1 MLREPFTAA
10 LESLPEQFH
19 TEREELLALLRRDG
33 ILHRSPTQ
41 PVLSRDGTSA
51 RWMLDSLSVTLSPRG
66 AELAGRCVLELLKK
80 FDGRQIATYGLTAV
94 PILQSCVL
102 QSGGRYR
109 GLLVRKERKKHGS
122 LKLIEGVIDPAEP
135 VVLIDDSVSSGMSMT
150 EACGHLEAAGLRV
163 EGGVALVRFGWYGGY
178 AIMQERGYHV
188 EAVYDIWEDFIYRME
203 DEQKPLRNPSKWFPA
218 FEHSDRHAPES
229 LHPAQLARLVIEE
242 YLANGKLLRAPAR
255 LDQTYDSAGGAWVS
269 IRSREDIHLRHARDG
284 FWHFPGES
292 RWETPEDLVMA
303 SLRTA
308 VQLPAG
314 EAGLKAL
321 AESGIAVTFFPAL
334 ERCDVGGLDN
344 DRYGIVVRSLERP
357 ATMGGALPRMP
368 GISNEWEQFQHAR
381 KKNGGLVSFE
391 PYEIL
396 RHEVVKVVEPETSW
410 QPTGTPLAAQP
421 PWHKDVRVCGP
432 VVERAR
438 DLVVATLAKR
448 EATTKP
454 LADGHISAALD
465 SVYLTVYVAGRL
477 RGCMGTVV
485 RDLDADLSKLAR
497 AALADDRFGGVDR
510 DAASAAGA
518 VEPDNIAVS
527 VSFLFAPLVL
537 GFFTPE
543 EVVARVRHGE
553 QTLMAY
559 RGERIGLLLP
569 FVASTQNLD
578 RVGFARA
585 VLEKAG
591 IEGPPYNWCRFDC
604 STWLAS
610 DEGKHLLVGCFPAAD
625 VGNGSATVEGSNN
638 SPASAGGADDFAAA
652 ESLSRLAALHSD
664 YLLRQ
669 RREGGSLYLHYEP
682 FQNRL
687 YEGIETP
694 RLAHAAWVLARAGK
708 ILGRGELSA
717 FADEIID
724 RLVGFLVEGE
734 EGCWI
739 ETGDDDAP
747 SVSEVS
753 FLMLAL
759 TELRADDARRTFVPR
774 LAAGLWSSIDRHG
787 RISTHRT
794 PSDSPEAYQDYSP
807 GQVLLALGAVA
818 VTGDSERDDDALRRA
833 FRYYRH
839 RFRYRRHFGQ
849 VSWMM
854 QAFAR
859 WRQVTADT
867 DFSDFVFEVGD
878 WLLGYQQEKT
888 GGFIND
894 HQPDAPGYTTALY
907 LEGIGAALNLA
918 ASLGDSARA
927 GKYGA
932 AASRGFRFL
941 DRLII
946 QQRDAPVLPNP
957 NFAEGGLRQS
967 IHRSEVRVDFVQH
980 SLSAALELLSETD
993 SSLSRAGE
1001 SDNEKHSNAA
1011 SPIKSIG
1018 AQDTG

>member
-1 MLREPFTAA
+1 MLREPFSAT

-66 AELAGRCVLELLKK
+66 AELAGRCLLELLKK

-135 VVLIDDSVSSGMSMT
+135 IVLIDDSVSSGMSMT
-150 EACGHLEAAGLRV
+150 EACEHLEAAGLRV

-188 EAVYDIWEDFIYRME
+188 EAVYDIWEDFIYQME

-218 FEHSDRHAPES
+218 FEHGDRRAPES

-242 YLANGKLLRAPAR
+242 YLTSGKLLRPPTR

-410 QPTGTPLAAQP
+410 QPTGTPLAAQT
-421 PWHKDVRVCGP
+421 PWHKDARVCGP
-432 VVERAR
+432 VAERAR
-438 DLVVATLAKR
+438 DLVVATLAGR

-454 LADGHISAALD
+454 LAGGHVSAALD
-465 SVYLTVYVAGRL
+465 SVYLTVYVGGRL

-485 RDLDADLSKLAR
+485 RDLDSDLSKLAR
-497 AALADDRFGGVDR
+497 AALADDRFVGGDG
-510 DAASAAGA
+510 AAGEAVA
-518 VEPDNIAVS
+518 VEPSDIAVS

-559 RGERIGLLLP
+559 SGERVGLLLP
-569 FVASTQNLD
+569 FVASMQNLD
-578 RVGFARA
+578 RVAFARA

-610 DEGKHLLVGCFPAAD
+610 DESTRPLVGCFPAAAAGD
-625 VGNGSATVEGSNN
+625 PYSTVEGSNN
-638 SPASAGGADDFAAA
+638 SSASVGGTDDSAPAGGAADFASA
-652 ESLSRLAALHSD
+652 ESLSRLAALHAD
-664 YLLRQ
+664 YLLCQ
-669 RREGGSLYLHYEP
+669 RRDGGGSLYLHYEP

-708 ILGRGELSA
+708 ILGRVELSA
-717 FADEIID
+717 FAGEIID
-724 RLVGFLVEGE
+724 RLVGLLDEGG

-739 ETGDDDAP
+739 ESGDDTAAP

-753 FLMLAL
+753 FLLLAL
-759 TELRADDARRTFVPR
+759 TELPADDARRSFIPR
-774 LAAGLWSSIDRHG
+774 LAAGLWSTIDLHG
-787 RISTHRT
+787 RISTHRA

-807 GQVLLALGAVA
+807 GQVLLALGAA
-818 VTGDSERDDDALRRA
+818 AGDAARDDDALRRA

-839 RFRYRRHFGQ
+839 RFRYHRHFGQ

-859 WRQVTADT
+859 WRQVTADS
-867 DFSDFVFEVGD
+867 DFSDFVFEIGD

-907 LEGIGAALNLA
+907 LEGTGAALNLA

-927 GKYGA
+927 DKYGA
-932 AASRGFRFL
+932 AASSGFRFL

-946 QQRDAPVLPNP
+946 QQRDAHVLPNP
-957 NFAEGGLRQS
+957 KFAAGGLRQS

-980 SLSAALELLSETD
+980 SLSAALELLS
-993 SSLSRAGE
+993 RP
-1001 SDNEKHSNAA
+1001 AA
-1011 SPIKSIG
+1011 
-1018 AQDTG
+1018 

>member
-1 MLREPFTAA
+1 MLREPFTATLA
-10 LESLPEQFH
+10 SLPEQFH

-94 PILQSCVL
+94 PILQSCLL

-135 VVLIDDSVSSGMSMT
+135 IVLIDDSVSSGTSMT
-150 EACGHLEAAGLRV
+150 EACERLEEAGLRV

-188 EAVYDIWEDFIYRME
+188 EAVYDIWEDFIYQME

-218 FEHSDRHAPES
+218 FERSERRAPEG

-242 YLANGKLLRAPAR
+242 YLTNGKLLRAPER
-255 LDQTYDSAGGAWVS
+255 LDQTYDSGGGAWVS
-269 IRSREDIHLRHARDG
+269 IRSRADIHLRHARDG

-292 RWETPEDLVMA
+292 RWATPEDLVMA

-308 VQLPAG
+308 IQLPAG

-334 ERCDVGGLDN
+334 ERCDVGELDN

-381 KKNGGLVSFE
+381 RKNGGLVSFE

-410 QPTGTPLAAQP
+410 QPTGTPLGEQQ
-421 PWHKDVRVCGP
+421 PWHKDKNVCGP

-438 DLVVATLAKR
+438 DLVISTLTGR

-454 LADGHISAALD
+454 LANDCVPAALD
-465 SVYLTVYVAGRL
+465 SVYLTVYVGGRL
-477 RGCMGTVV
+477 RGCMGSVV
-485 RDLDADLSKLAR
+485 RELDSDLSKLAR
-497 AALADDRFGGVDR
+497 AALADNRFGGVE
-510 DAASAAGA
+510 AGEAKA
-518 VEPDNIAVS
+518 VEPETIAVS

-537 GFFTPE
+537 GYFTPE

-559 RGERIGLLLP
+559 SGGRVGLLLP
-569 FVASTQNLD
+569 FVASMQNLD

-591 IEGPPYNWCRFDC
+591 IKEPPYNWCRFDC

-610 DEGKHLLVGCFPAAD
+610 DKGTRLLVGSFPAAD
-625 VGNGSATVEGSNN
+625 ASNRPFNVEGANDSSSSVGGNGSSL
-638 SPASAGGADDFAAA
+638 SD
-652 ESLSRLAALHSD
+652 SLSRLAALHSD

-669 RREGGSLYLHYEP
+669 RRAGGSLYLFYEP

-687 YEGIETP
+687 YAGIEP
-694 RLAHAAWVLARAGK
+694 ARLAHAAWVLARAGNA
-708 ILGRGELSA
+708 LGRGELSE
-717 FADEIID
+717 FGGEIID
-724 RLVGFLVEGE
+724 GLVGSLVESG

-739 ETGDDDAP
+739 EAGDGDTPA
-747 SVSEVS
+747 VGEVS
-753 FLMLAL
+753 FLLLAL
-759 TELRADDARRTFVPR
+759 TELPANDERRTFIPR
-774 LAAGLWSSIDRHG
+774 LAASLWSCIDKHG
-787 RISTHRT
+787 RVNTHRP

-807 GQVLLALGAVA
+807 GQLLLALGAA
-818 VTGDSERDDDALRRA
+818 AAAGESAQDDAALRRA

-839 RFRYRRHFGQ
+839 RFRHRRHFGQ
-849 VSWMM
+849 VSWLM
-854 QAFAR
+854 QACTR
-859 WRQVTADT
+859 WWRITADPE
-867 DFSDFVFEVGD
+867 FSDFVFEIGD

-918 ASLGDSARA
+918 ASLGDAARVE
-927 GKYGA
+927 KYRD
-932 AASRGFRFL
+932 AASRGFSFL

-946 QQRDAPVLPNP
+946 QQRDAPILPNP
-957 NFAEGGLRQS
+957 KFAEGGLRQS

-980 SLSAALELLSETD
+980 SLSAMLELLF
-993 SSLSRAGE
+993 
-1001 SDNEKHSNAA
+1001 
-1011 SPIKSIG
+1011 
-1018 AQDTG
+1018 